1 MEVESPT
8 LSPLSFRRA
17 FSCEKLFQNWECTS
31 KLSLIVISCFS
42 DMEDKKGKMTI
53 FFRNTKKILWKQPFQ
68 SREINR
74 KGGNGCFEKTRKV
87 KWQNIPLQ
95 WYSLDNIWNL
105 QYFGKVNFQHKKVCS
120 SSKPKKKINL
130 PDKFEKGS
138 LPRLIL
144 KGFLETFQSV
154 KSGRI
159 RSYSGVHFPALGLN
173 TESTKYPNAGKCG
186 PELLRIRIFFMQ
198 WLRQLLTLDMISTEW
213 KQLLKFFV
221 LNKSTPW
228 NGVKAWIVLLN
239 AGQ

>member
-17 FSCEKLFQNWECTS
+17 FSCQKLFQNWECTS

-173 TESTKYPNAGKCG
+173 TERYEISKCG
-186 PELLRIRIFFMQ
+186 KMRTRITPNTDIFHAVIKT
-198 WLRQLLTLDMISTEW
+198 TLNIRYDIDRVETITEIFCFEQEHTVKW
-213 KQLLKFFV
+213 C
-221 LNKSTPW
+221 KSLDCVT
-228 NGVKAWIVLLN
+228 
-239 AGQ
+239 